1 MPGGDAAIR
10 YPWRLALGYVYALTG
25 KLPDLPPSAAEPGQ
39 RISQQEKRIVRQQV
53 ERHLNT
59 PLTSAAGRLFD
70 AVAALIGIR
79 HRVTYEAQAAIE
91 MEMLAS
97 AYQASATRTSAYPF
111 TLEPGEDGSVIRL
124 REMLGAIQRDLAAG
138 VSQAEIAW
146 CFHHTL
152 AAMILTVCQRISDEC
167 QTIADECQTIADEC
181 QTIPDECQT
190 IADESALRTVALS
203 GGCFQNR
210 LLLAL
215 AIPRLERAGFR
226 VLLHRQVPCN
236 DGGISLG
243 QAALAQASVALDR
256 AND

>member
-1 MPGGDAAIR
+1 
-10 YPWRLALGYVYALTG
+10 
-25 KLPDLPPSAAEPGQ
+25 
-39 RISQQEKRIVRQQV
+39 
-53 ERHLNT
+53 
-59 PLTSAAGRLFD
+59 
-70 AVAALIGIR
+70 
-79 HRVTYEAQAAIE
+79 
-91 MEMLAS
+91 
-97 AYQASATRTSAYPF
+97 
-111 TLEPGEDGSVIRL
+111 
-124 REMLGAIQRDLAAG
+124 

-167 QTIADECQTIADEC
+167 QTIPDEC